1 MGPARRGTADG
12 DVYLSDAGGAG
23 AAWRQHWWTDYRAEV
38 VTPREVAAPADVLPR
53 REHASRRQAIETVNQ
68 HLTAD
73 FHLPFPRARS
83 CWGVLS
89 RIAAKLAAFNL
100 GIWLNR
106 QFGRPDF
113 ALATLFPR

>member
-1 MGPARRGTADG
+1 M
-12 DVYLSDAGGAG
+12 
-23 AAWRQHWWTDYRAEV
+23 AETM
-38 VTPREVAAPADVLPR
+38 TPDDVLPR

-68 HLTAD
+68 HLTED

-83 CWGVLS
+83 RWGLLS
-89 RIAAKLAAFNL
+89 RIAAKRAACNL

-113 ALATLFPR
+113 ALASLFPR